1 MKIKFSIPFL
11 LAACCLLF
19 LPSTATAQNDDYG
32 WRLGAGL
39 GYMAYYGD
47 LTDNDVGKAFKNHYQ
62 WNTNRDIAFSL
73 SLERRLTSGI
83 SLQVSGN
90 RGYITANDR
99 NRAFTDPLFNRA
111 LNFRTEINDG
121 NFSFVFK
128 TDNDRILGD
137 KAFIAPY
144 FLLGTGVTNFRV
156 FADLQD
162 GDGSFYDYTLPLLS
176 DGTYETEITNIGTE
190 KIANYATLVPHVNA
204 GLGLRF
210 RFGGTFSLHFQT
222 DLRYALSDYLDDVGS
237 PNFRTSFSNE
247 LQAFAGKPNPQYTG
261 NRGKTDNLNDI
272 YAISAVSLR
281 INFGRKKETFLP
293 PVFYA
298 QQVQNTG
305 NQSVQLIANEV
316 KVGTETIVVYDTIKV
331 IEKGYTAKYDSA
343 GIGQTKALID
353 SLKQVQLSNQQMAAQ
368 LLAAQQAFAQMQ
380 QDLNNKPDEADTLM
394 LAKQNALLSQMD
406 SLQKSV
412 TNLYIVSANTSDKS
426 GKPDSL
432 ATDAAYTA
440 QFKALRAEIDRLRAE
455 QLAANK
461 PSLYP
466 MQATAAPITT
476 TAPAAGLAPV
486 MPVVA
491 NTQQAPAATNAST
504 YQSLKTDMEALKTQ
518 IAMLT
523 NAVNAQTQI
532 LAKQPQTVSMP
543 PVIVQQQPTAAMPN
557 QQFEMALQNINNQL
571 YLLSNRIGLLEQR
584 PPAVASPTAPA
595 SVQPSVVV
603 NQPDPSGTQALLSMV
618 EDLRRQIQ
626 LLNAKVGELERRP
639 DVATPT
645 LNVPP
650 PPTPTPA
657 GLPTP
662 PPVNT
667 IPTDTKPPVS
677 PGYLAEVDKMGSV
690 SIFFDVNSAVITDI
704 ELKKVEKVAAVIRK
718 YPEARITINGYA
730 DSAGNADYNR
740 KLSEKRAQAVRD
752 RLIQG
757 FRLNPQQ
764 VILNAFGNT
773 DALPGAN
780 SFDRRVDLQWVK

>member
-1 MKIKFSIPFL
+1 MPFL
-11 LAACCLLF
+11 LTACCLLF
-19 LPSTATAQNDDYG
+19 LSSMATAQNDDYG
-32 WRLGAGL
+32 WRLGAGI

-62 WNTNRDIAFSL
+62 WNANRDLAFSL

-83 SLQVSGN
+83 SLQLSGN

-121 NFSFVFK
+121 NLSFVFK

-144 FLLGTGVTNFRV
+144 FLLGAGITNFRV

-210 RFGGTFSLHFQT
+210 RFWGTFSLHFQT

-247 LQAFAGKPNPQYTG
+247 VQAFAGKPNPQYTG
-261 NRGKTDNLNDI
+261 NRGKTDKLNDI
-272 YAISAVSLR
+272 YAISTVSLR

-305 NQSVQLIANEV
+305 NQLVQLVANEV

-343 GIGQTKALID
+343 GIGQTKALVD
-353 SLKQVQLSNQQMAAQ
+353 SLRQVQLSNQQMAAQ
-368 LLAAQQAFAQMQ
+368 LLAAQQAFTQMQ
-380 QDLNNKPDEADTLM
+380 QELSSKPDESDAQM

-432 ATDAAYTA
+432 TTDAAYTA
-440 QFKALRAEIDRLRAE
+440 QFKMLRAELDRLRAE

-466 MQATAAPITT
+466 MQTTAAPITT

-491 NTQQAPAATNAST
+491 NTQQTPPANANA

-518 IAMLT
+518 ISLLT
-523 NAVNAQTQI
+523 NAVNAQTQM
-532 LAKQPQTVSMP
+532 LAKQPQTISMP
-543 PVIVQQQPTAAMPN
+543 PVIVQQPTAAAIPN
-557 QQFEMALQNINNQL
+557 QQFETALQNINNQL
-571 YLLSNRIGLLEQR
+571 FLLSNRIGLLEQR
-584 PPAVASPTAPA
+584 PPTVASSTAPA

-639 DVATPT
+639 DVAPPSINVEPPATPA
-645 LNVPP
+645 
-650 PPTPTPA
+650 PA
-657 GLPTP
+657 GLPAP

-667 IPTDTKPPVS
+667 IPTNTKPPLS
-677 PGYLAEVDKMGSV
+677 PGYLAEVDKLGSV
-690 SIFFDVNSAVITDI
+690 SIFFDVNSTVITDV
-704 ELKKVEKVAAVIRK
+704 ELKKVERVAEVIRK

-730 DSAGNADYNR
+730 DSTGNADYNR